1 MNLDEILIGYEK
13 YLKLKSIQ
21 IFPAYLSTVKEF
33 LAFLEERNLSP
44 AEATTGIGED
54 YLAYLLREDKSLSRG
69 TINNKLNRVRS
80 FYRFLL
86 RKRLIYENPFTR
98 VCGLKTGRSLPKN
111 ILSVKDMGILL
122 DSFGLKKHSDF
133 MMRSIIEFLYGSAL
147 RASEVRAL
155 KDSDLD
161 FKTTSITI
169 TDFKN
174 GCVRRKCPATEVS
187 MKIAK
192 EYLKTFRDTMTTP
205 EEREKGFLYPQRGET
220 SLRCMLNNKLK
231 RECLRLGLKEITTH
245 CFRHSAATHMLRG
258 GAGIREVQA
267 LLGHSKITST
277 EVYTHV
283 VKEDLKRVVACCHPR
298 ERTREKSIE
307 RTVK

>member
-13 YLKLKSIQ
+13 YLKLKSIR

-33 LAFLEERNLSP
+33 LFFLEDRQILPNEV
-44 AEATTGIGED
+44 TTGTGED
-54 YLAYLLREDKSLSRG
+54 YLAYLLREDKNLSRG

-98 VCGLKTGRSLPKN
+98 LCGLKTGRSLPRN
-111 ILSVKDMGILL
+111 ILSVTDMGILL
-122 DSFGLKKHSDF
+122 DSFGLKKNSDF

-147 RASEVRAL
+147 RVSEVCAL

-161 FKTTSITI
+161 FEHGSITV

-174 GCVRRKCPATEVS
+174 GGVQRKSPATESS
-187 MKIAK
+187 MKIAR
-192 EYLKTFRDTMTTP
+192 EYIKDFRKIMTTP
-205 EEREKGFLYPQRGET
+205 EERNKDFLYPQKGET
-220 SLRCMLNNKLK
+220 ALRCMLNNKLK

-245 CFRHSAATHMLRG
+245 CFRHSAATHMLRS

-283 VKEDLKRVVACCHPR
+283 VKEDLKRVVTACHPR
-298 ERTREKSIE
+298 ERIRK
-307 RTVK
+307 